1 MNTQIDSAVLDKANV
16 WLTGNYDE
24 ETKDRIKEMMEND
37 PHELNESFYRDL
49 EFGTGGLRGIM
60 GVGSNRMNKYTVGAA
75 TQGMANYLKMN
86 FPELDIIKV
95 AIAYDS
101 RNNSKYFAK
110 ITGDVFSANG
120 IKVYMFDDLRPTP
133 ELSFAIR
140 HFGCQGGIVI
150 TASHNPKEYNGYK
163 AYWDDGGQLISPHDT
178 NVIKEVLKIKDI
190 SDVKFDG
197 NKELINIV
205 GEDVD
210 KVYLDKIHSLSLS
223 PEAIMR
229 QKDFKIVYTP
239 IHGTGFP
246 LVPRILSKYG
256 FEQVYIVDEQ
266 ASPDGNFPTVK
277 SPNPE
282 EPVAL
287 ELAIQKAKETN
298 ADLVMATDPD
308 ADRVG
313 IAIRKGEEM
322 ILLNGNQAASL
333 LIYYLLTRWRETG
346 KLTGN
351 EYIIKTVVST
361 ELMAKIAVKNKVSY
375 FDTLTGFKFIAD
387 VIRKNEGNSTFI
399 GGGEESYG
407 YLVGDF
413 VRDKDAVISCAMIA
427 EIAAWAADKG
437 MSLYDLLLDIY
448 IEFGLHKEKLI
459 SVVRKGK
466 SGAEEIQTM
475 MKEFRTNPP
484 LSLNKSKVVLIKDYL
499 SGISRNIETG
509 LEESIGL
516 PSSNVLQFFTADG
529 GKVSV
534 RPSGT
539 EPKIKFYFGV
549 VAPLANKSDYSRVNS
564 ELDKTIANYVTELG
578 LD

>member
-1 MNTQIDSAVLDKANV
+1 
-16 WLTGNYDE
+16 
-24 ETKDRIKEMMEND
+24 
-37 PHELNESFYRDL
+37 
-49 EFGTGGLRGIM
+49 
-60 GVGSNRMNKYTVGAA
+60 
-75 TQGMANYLKMN
+75 
-86 FPELDIIKV
+86 
-95 AIAYDS
+95 
-101 RNNSKYFAK
+101 
-110 ITGDVFSANG
+110 
-120 IKVYMFDDLRPTP
+120 
-133 ELSFAIR
+133 
-140 HFGCQGGIVI
+140 
-150 TASHNPKEYNGYK
+150 
-163 AYWDDGGQLISPHDT
+163 
-178 NVIKEVLKIKDI
+178 
-190 SDVKFDG
+190 
-197 NKELINIV
+197 
-205 GEDVD
+205 
-210 KVYLDKIHSLSLS
+210 
-223 PEAIMR
+223 
-229 QKDFKIVYTP
+229 
-239 IHGTGFP
+239 
-246 LVPRILSKYG
+246 
-256 FEQVYIVDEQ
+256 
-266 ASPDGNFPTVK
+266 
-277 SPNPE
+277 
-282 EPVAL
+282 
-287 ELAIQKAKETN
+287 
-298 ADLVMATDPD
+298 MATDPD